1 MRQDTNSIEYFPVS
15 INKATRKMDAMKQVF
30 DLGVLKP
37 LEQVTQ
43 PASLFR
49 VFFFPFCPGMVCG
62 KKQAWRTEHLTS
74 QNTPDNIEERDLDL
88 RVVIQLLKKHRA

>member
-49 VFFFPFCPGMVCG
+49 VFCFSLLPGDG
-62 KKQAWRTEHLTS
+62 FAARNRHGG
-74 QNTPDNIEERDLDL
+74 QNI
-88 RVVIQLLKKHRA
+88 

>member
-1 MRQDTNSIEYFPVS
+1 
-15 INKATRKMDAMKQVF
+15 MDAMKQVF

-49 VFFFPFCPGMVCG
+49 VFCFSLLPGDG
-62 KKQAWRTEHLTS
+62 FAARNRHGGQS
-74 QNTPDNIEERDLDL
+74 I
-88 RVVIQLLKKHRA
+88 